1 MKKLVLVIA
10 LLLVIPVMLVGC
22 STSES
27 AGVKS
32 SINGFTSAFNA
43 GNYEK
48 CTDYLL
54 GVTDANKTEVANGL
68 EAAKAYVQK
77 IEVTKIEDPEINGS
91 SAKAKVT
98 YKVTLS
104 AALGGASQEATADMA
119 LTKADGKWKFAM
131 DDFLDFDM
139 GG

>member
-32 SINGFTSAFNA
+32 SINGFVDAYNDED
-43 GNYEK
+43 YEK

-54 GVTDANKTEVANGL
+54 GVTDATKDALKATLKMARELGGEV
-68 EAAKAYVQK
+68 
-77 IEVTKIEDPEINGS
+77 EVTSIEDIDVDGD
-91 SAKAKVT
+91 SATAKVT
-98 YKVTLS
+98 VKVQGQTQTNT
-104 AALGGASQEATADMA
+104 ASF
-119 LTKADGKWKFAM
+119 TKVDGKWKFGLGDLLSA
-131 DDFLDFDM
+131 
-139 GG
+139 G